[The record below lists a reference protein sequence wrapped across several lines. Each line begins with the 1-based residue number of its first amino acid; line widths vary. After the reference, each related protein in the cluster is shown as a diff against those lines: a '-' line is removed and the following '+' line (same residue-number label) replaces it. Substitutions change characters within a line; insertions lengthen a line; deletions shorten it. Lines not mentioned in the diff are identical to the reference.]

1 MGVQAA
7 GAARESEWRSTTT
20 SFARFGGICA
30 VLAGV
35 IGFCY
40 SVSFVIIDRISAS
53 ASDKL
58 SALFLLLGG
67 AVGSAAL
74 VALYERLRRD
84 GAEPGFALW
93 ALLLGLVSA
102 LGSAIHGGY
111 DLANALHTPATT
123 PDLPSG
129 IDPRGLLTF
138 GLAGVATLT
147 FALLIRRSSDL
158 PRNLGTLGLALG
170 ALLVIIYLGRLIILS
185 AHNPAIVVPAVVT
198 GFIVSPVW
206 YVWLGRLLLNEADS
220 EDA

>member
-1 MGVQAA
+1 VGTAH
-7 GAARESEWRSTTT
+7 GATRSSPI

-30 VLAGV
+30 ILAGV
-35 IGFCY
+35 AGFCY
-40 SVSFVIIDRISAS
+40 SVSFVIIDHISSS

-84 GAEPGFALW
+84 GADSGFLLW

-111 DLANALHTPATT
+111 DLANALHTPASN

-138 GLAGVATLT
+138 GLAGVAALT
-147 FALLIRRSSDL
+147 FATLIRRSPDL
-158 PRNLGTLGLALG
+158 PRNFGTLGLVLG

-185 AHNPAIVVPAVVT
+185 AHNPVIVIPAVIT
-198 GFIVSPVW
+198 GFVVSPIW
-206 YVWLGRLLLNEADS
+206 YVWLGRLLLREPEDEAV
-220 EDA
+220 